1 MQPELEPE
9 QIFFVI
15 DLKPSSFV
23 LKKDSLSGNNINKS
37 SSTKCYRIL
46 WTIVLNNFKY

>member
-1 MQPELEPE
+1 MQPELETE

-15 DLKPSSFV
+15 DLKASRFV
-23 LKKDSLSGNNINKS
+23 LKKDSLVGSNINKS

-46 WTIVLNNFKY
+46 WIIVLNNFKY